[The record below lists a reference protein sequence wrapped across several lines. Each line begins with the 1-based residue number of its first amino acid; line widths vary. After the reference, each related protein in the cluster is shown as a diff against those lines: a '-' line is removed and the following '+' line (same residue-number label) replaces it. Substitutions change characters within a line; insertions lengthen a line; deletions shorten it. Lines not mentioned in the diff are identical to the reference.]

1 VAPVSVS
8 GRPRALITGASSGI
22 GMAFAER
29 LAREGYDLALVAR
42 RRGRLEGLADRLR
55 ADPGVQAD
63 VICADLT
70 DPKDLVKVEARISGD
85 DALVLLVNNAGF
97 GGYQPFASV
106 EPRVLDNLIDIH
118 VRAVTQLTRA
128 ALTGMIRRG
137 QGWIINIS
145 SLLALSGTLPPN
157 PLPHRATYAAAK
169 AYMLTFTQAI
179 AGELHGTGVGVQVCL
194 PGRVSTEFHT
204 SQGIDI
210 SKWPP
215 MMTADDIVSASL
227 AALAHGEV
235 VCIPGLA
242 DAALFDR
249 IGEMQIAIFRGAAL
263 QPQLAERYCP
273 SASKA

>member
-1 VAPVSVS
+1 MASISVS

-22 GMAFAER
+22 GTAFAER
-29 LAREGYDLALVAR
+29 LAREGYDLVLVAR
-42 RRGRLEGLADRLR
+42 RRSRLERLADRLR
-55 ADPGVQAD
+55 ADPGVHAE

-70 DPKDLVKVEARISGD
+70 DTKDLAEVEAKVSGD
-85 DALVLLVNNAGF
+85 DALALLVNNAGF
-97 GGYQPFASV
+97 GGYQPFASI
-106 EPRVLDNLIDIH
+106 EPRVIDSLIDIH
-118 VRAVTQLTRA
+118 IRAVTQLTRA

-137 QGWIINIS
+137 QGRIINIS

-179 AGELHGTGVGVQVCL
+179 AGELNATGVGIQVCL

-215 MMTADDIVSASL
+215 MMTADDIVTASL
-227 AALAHGEV
+227 MALARGEV
-235 VCIPGLA
+235 VCIPSLA

-249 IGEMQIAIFRGAAL
+249 IAEMQIAIFRGAAL
-263 QPQLAERYCP
+263 QPQLPERYSP
-273 SASKA
+273 SVSKA